1 MLKVEGFFVKF
12 IRLLI
17 LVLVCVF
24 LFTGSALADELVV
37 NAEVLAGGAS
47 ASSVTIR
54 AAEGMEPSV
63 DDLFSMTVGSSGP
76 GASGEQTAVTVW
88 STSYLPDGSIT
99 LHTDPFDPTAS
110 FTISYGP
117 QSSGEPTGDPVR
129 QWTQNDVTD
138 IRYAVEEDFSE
149 GVYHGSYLDDD
160 GKEVALDI
168 VYRLYEPENPTGEA
182 LPLVFTMHGAG
193 ESGSDG
199 VKHMVASRL
208 STCWA
213 EDEWQTEHPCY
224 VLAPQ
229 WPDSDVSNDLE
240 LRDKYI
246 AVYHDMIE
254 QFRAEHAVSKT
265 YLACLS
271 MGGRI
276 GLRYL
281 TIYPNEFTA
290 VLMCCPKMQNA
301 DLTELSDTPI
311 WLIHAVSDFVN
322 PAQNSVDAWAQ
333 LMEAGN
339 ENAHLT
345 LLTDAQMGD
354 VPSHGSWQF
363 VFGNADYM
371 QWLFEQ
377 G

>member
-1 MLKVEGFFVKF
+1 MKFV
-12 IRLLI
+12 RLLA
-17 LVLVCVF
+17 LALLCCL
-24 LFTGSALADELVV
+24 LFTGSVMADELVV

-47 ASSVTIR
+47 ASSITIVP
-54 AAEGMEPSV
+54 AEGMEPSV
-63 DDLFSMTVGSSGP
+63 DNLFSMSVGASGP
-76 GASGEQTAVTVW
+76 GASGEQTAISVW
-88 STSYLPDGSIT
+88 STYYQPDGSIT
-99 LHTDPFDPTAS
+99 LYTEAFDPMAS
-110 FTISYGP
+110 FTVSYGP
-117 QSSGEPTGDPVR
+117 QSSGEPMGEAVQ
-129 QWTQNDVTD
+129 QWTQSDVTS
-138 IRYAVEEDFSE
+138 IRYAVEENFSQ
-149 GVYHGSYLDDD
+149 GVYHGSYLDED

-193 ESGSDG
+193 ESGNDS

-213 EDEWQTEHPCY
+213 EDEWQSEHPCY

-229 WPDSDVSNDLE
+229 WPESDVSNDLE
-240 LRDKYI
+240 LRDKYL
-246 AVYHDMIE
+246 AVYHDMVE

-271 MGGRI
+271 MGARL

-281 TIYPNEFTA
+281 TIMPEEFDA
-290 VLMCCPKMQNA
+290 VLMTCPKLQNA
-301 DLTELSDTPI
+301 DLTGLSDTPI
-311 WLIHAVSDFVN
+311 WIIHAVSDFVN

-339 ENAHLT
+339 ENARLT
-345 LLTDAQMGD
+345 LLTDAQMGS

-363 VFGNADYM
+363 VFGEAEYM

-377 G
+377 D